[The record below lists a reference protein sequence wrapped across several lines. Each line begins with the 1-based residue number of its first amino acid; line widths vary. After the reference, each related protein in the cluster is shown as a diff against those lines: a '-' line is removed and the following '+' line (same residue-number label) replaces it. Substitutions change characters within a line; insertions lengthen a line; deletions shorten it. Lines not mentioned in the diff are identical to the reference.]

1 MRIKTVEFI
10 IFLFAAMR
18 FCGSNKAN
26 AQESEEQIWTD
37 TFLTDKNEFES
48 IGTNRYFIL
57 QPGYQLVLEGRERGR
72 DVTLYVTVLDKTRTV
87 DSIETRIVEEREYKD
102 GKIVEISRNY
112 FAVNKMDHGVYY
124 FGEEVDIYK
133 NGEIVDHEGAWQ
145 SGAGEAK
152 FGLMMPGL
160 PLVGSRYYQE
170 IAPDVVMDRAEIVSV
185 DESTKTPAGIFDH
198 CVRIE
203 ETTPLE
209 PDEKEYKTYA
219 PGIGLIEDGTLTLV
233 KYGFLKQ

>member
-1 MRIKTVEFI
+1 MRVKTVA
-10 IFLFAAMR
+10 FLISLFVVMTFR
-18 FCGSNKAN
+18 SSNN
-26 AQESEEQIWTD
+26 VDAQESEDKIWTN
-37 TFLTDKNEFES
+37 TFLTNKNEFES
-48 IGTNRYFIL
+48 IGMNRYFIL
-57 QPGYQLVLEGRERGR
+57 QPGYQLVLEGRESGK
-72 DVTLYVTVLDKTRTV
+72 DVTLYITVLSETRTV
-87 DSIETRIVEEREYKD
+87 DSIETRIVEEKEYKN
-102 GKIVEISRNY
+102 GKLVEISRNY
-112 FAVNKMDHGVYY
+112 FAVNKMDHSVYY

-133 NGEIVDHEGAWQ
+133 NGEIVDHEGAWE
-145 SGAGEAK
+145 SGAKEAK

-170 IAPDVVMDRAEIVSV
+170 IAPDVAMDRAEIVSV
-185 DESTKTPAGIFDH
+185 DESTKTPAGIFNH

-233 KYGFLKQ
+233 KYGFLKR